1 MGVGSRMPT
10 TAPGQA
16 ACRLCGGPSVREF
29 VVGDRNRGLGP
40 GRFEYRRCE
49 DCAAI
54 ALSEVPADLGRYYA
68 VDGYGQGS
76 QDMTPEL
83 VRRETAK
90 LELMGELAP
99 PGPIV
104 EIGPGPGLFTRVA
117 KVAGFEVT
125 ALEMDPHYCSY
136 LSEELG
142 VRAIQTTDPEAV
154 LPALPPSRAVVM
166 WHVIEHLPRP
176 WEVLERSV
184 ENLAPGGI
192 VALSCPNP
200 DSLQFRALGR
210 YWTHVDAPRHLQ
222 LIPAAALERRMAAL
236 GMRLLRITTADPV
249 GRALNRMGWE
259 AVARRHPA
267 RRATTMNQLHFAH
280 ALTLAFAPVERRGL
294 AGAAYTAVFARNEPA
309 KRTQG

>member
-1 MGVGSRMPT
+1 MSATEQVV
-10 TAPGQA
+10 
-16 ACRLCGGPSVREF
+16 CRLCGGPSTYEF

-54 ALSEVPADLGRYYA
+54 ALTEVPADLGNYYA

-76 QDMTPEL
+76 QPMTAEL
-83 VRRETAK
+83 VSRESAK
-90 LELMGELAP
+90 LELMRGLAA

-104 EIGPGPGLFTRVA
+104 EIGPGPGFFTRVA
-117 KVAGFEVT
+117 KAAGFEVT
-125 ALEMDPHYCSY
+125 ALEMDRHYCSY
-136 LSEELG
+136 LSEQLG
-142 VRAIQTTDPEAV
+142 VKAIQTTDPETV
-154 LPALPPSRAVVM
+154 LPTLPPSRAVVM

-222 LIPAAALERRMAAL
+222 LIPASALERRMAAL
-236 GMRLLRITTADPV
+236 GMRLIRITTADPV
-249 GRALNRMGWE
+249 GQALNRMGWE

-267 RRATTMNQLHFAH
+267 RRAPTMNQLHLAH
-280 ALTLAFAPVERRGL
+280 ALTLALAPVERRGL
-294 AGAAYTAVFARNEPA
+294 AGAAYTAVFARDEPTA
-309 KRTQG
+309 QSPRGVRRS